1 MDLLKMKILIIIPV
15 YNEEKNLVE
24 TLNSFVN
31 QTHPISQ
38 LTLVDDGSTD
48 NTSNIIKKFSR
59 NINQ

>member
-1 MDLLKMKILIIIPV
+1 MKILIIIPV
-15 YNEEKNLVE
+15 YNEEKNLFE

-48 NTSNIIKKFSR
+48 NTSSIIKKFSR
-59 NINQ
+59 KI